1 MDNHFGDRLLEAV
14 REKGTA
20 GCVGFDPVLPKLPS
34 AVLGACSLCLDK
46 DGLPASSA
54 DVTAAVQAIEIYGT
68 ALIEIVAPYV
78 PVIKI
83 NIAYFEVFYA
93 EGIALYHRLISQAR
107 DAGLLVIGDVKR
119 SDIGHTAAQYAQA
132 QMRGMVGEAN
142 INSPPDA
149 ITLNPYFG
157 SDGIDPFVEVSK
169 DTGRGLFVLVQTSNP
184 SADQVQG
191 LTFEDG
197 DTVCQKIAKL
207 VDGWAGQEALIGES
221 GYSTIGAVV
230 SPRDLPSTKYIRKLM
245 PRSIFLVPGFGAQG
259 RSVEEVARCF
269 KDDGTGA
276 IVAASRSVM
285 YAYHNDT
292 YTNQHT
298 SDWKS
303 CIDHACRDFARQINS
318 VMA

>member
-1 MDNHFGDRLLEAV
+1 MDDHFGDRLVQAV

-20 GCVGFDPVLPKLPS
+20 GCVGFDPVLTKLPL
-34 AVLGACSLCLDK
+34 AILQEYGLRLGD
-46 DGLPASSA
+46 DGLPTCLT
-54 DVTAAVQAIEIYGT
+54 DVAAAVRAIEIYGA
-68 ALIEIVAPYV
+68 ALIEIVAKHV

-83 NIAYFEVFYA
+83 NIAYFEVFYEA
-93 EGIALYHRLISQAR
+93 GIAAYHRLVKLAR

-142 INSPPDA
+142 TNATPDA
-149 ITLNPYFG
+149 ITVNPYFG
-157 SDGIDPFVEVSK
+157 SDGIDPFVEVSR

-184 SADQVQG
+184 SAEQFQG
-191 LTFEDG
+191 LTFADG
-197 DTVCQKIAKL
+197 DTVCQKMAKL
-207 VDGWAGQEALIGES
+207 VDGWANQEELIGAS
-221 GYSTIGAVV
+221 GFSTIGAVV
-230 SPRDLPSTKYIRKLM
+230 SPRDLPSTEYIRSLM

-259 RSVEEVARCF
+259 RSVDEVVRCF

-285 YAYHNDT
+285 YAYANDA
-292 YTNQHT
+292 YAGAHGD
-298 SDWKS
+298 DWKS
-303 CIDHACRDFARQINS
+303 CIDHACRDFAGQIKS